1 MANKEH
7 EPEEIVSK
15 LRQVVVGQGIARLDA
30 AREVSAIKRS
40 FPIPSER
47 PKPDILLELE

>member
-15 LRQVVVGQGIARLDA
+15 LQQVVVGQGVARLDA
-30 AREVSAIKRS
+30 AREVLAINQFVS
-40 FPIPSER
+40 NP
-47 PKPDILLELE
+47 L